1 MSSYAKFFF
10 RPARGEQI
18 QTTIKP
24 EPDDRAAISGRVIDG
39 RDRAVTDAI
48 VLLYRVTDGEP
59 PELLTRFCTD
69 EDGHFIF
76 GPLEGGRLY
85 LIKVYKDGSQLR
97 ELELRAE

>member
-1 MSSYAKFFF
+1 MSAYAKFFF

-18 QTTIKP
+18 QTTIRP

-39 RDRAVTDAI
+39 RDRPMPDAI

-59 PELLTRFCTD
+59 PELQARFCTD

-85 LIKVYKDGSQLR
+85 LIKVYKDGIQLR
-97 ELELRAE
+97 ELELRTE